1 MFVLRRWGNAGAR
14 LGSRVFA
21 TCRPTVGFGEVRFE
35 PVEVSGP
42 AIDHCLEA
50 LRQTRTHGGVRL
62 GSFHAPEHKVFDG
75 FASRNFLVDVD
86 GGDELGFA
94 RHSFSSSAVR
104 SLFSEAQ
111 TAELPEDFMLD
122 FPPVFGYSSPFTSK
136 RDRRA
141 HFRRRGLQIV
151 SGTTRQGDSYGMEVA

>member
-1 MFVLRRWGNAGAR
+1 M
-14 LGSRVFA
+14 
-21 TCRPTVGFGEVRFE
+21 
-35 PVEVSGP
+35 
-42 AIDHCLEA
+42 
-50 LRQTRTHGGVRL
+50 
-62 GSFHAPEHKVFDG
+62 FDG

-141 HFRRRGLQIV
+141 HFRRRGLQIF
-151 SGTTRQGDSYGMEVA
+151 SGATRQGDSYGKGVS

>member
-1 MFVLRRWGNAGAR
+1 
-14 LGSRVFA
+14 
-21 TCRPTVGFGEVRFE
+21 
-35 PVEVSGP
+35 
-42 AIDHCLEA
+42 
-50 LRQTRTHGGVRL
+50 
-62 GSFHAPEHKVFDG
+62 VFDG